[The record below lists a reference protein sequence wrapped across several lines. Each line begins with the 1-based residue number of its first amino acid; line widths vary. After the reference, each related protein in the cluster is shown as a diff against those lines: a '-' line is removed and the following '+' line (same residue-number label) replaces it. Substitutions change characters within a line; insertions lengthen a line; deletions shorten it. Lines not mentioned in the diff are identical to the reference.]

1 LIDQKEFVYERLLG
15 IGCQELRSG
24 EPLYALAICG
34 PLSNV
39 EFAWRRTAKSG
50 EFAALDRLGEFKE
63 RFIERVGTLEDLLKT
78 FRDPTAYRATIIK
91 QLAEV
96 RITLQD
102 LGDIDE
108 RLEEA
113 SQILEKQC
121 MPAEKGT
128 IVYLQGLVA
137 LQRGEYEFALEM
149 LGWGAVLRTINIP
162 EVVPAIFAAESLS
175 ELLPTEQLPARTL
188 VGSSN

>member
-39 EFAWRRTAKSG
+39 EFSWRRTAKSG
-50 EFAALDRLGEFKE
+50 
-63 RFIERVGTLEDLLKT
+63 DLLKT

-175 ELLPTEQLPARTL
+175 ELLPTEQLPARPL